1 MSAPRTAS
9 PLRSPNPDIFKLP
22 ILIVGL
28 EKLTTQVVAN
38 ILTQSYTVT
47 CAMNEDEANQVLAT
61 QDIQIVFVPLVFQEK
76 SGLDFMDEIHQSFPE
91 LFVIIVSMNEGIDS
105 MNRAYKRG
113 ATDVFQ
119 VPISTDMVK
128 ARVNTL
134 LEHSVLR
141 RQTKSLSQA
150 HDLALHERKNDN
162 ESFSELVGQIDDL
175 QKELDRSLDELT
187 ALQGKLQKKDSELA
201 KEREKTANFAKLV
214 MGAFSAKPDG
224 KPQPA
229 EVTLMQL
236 VENVPEKVVKDAR
249 DVTQK
254 ITRAAETP
262 IQALTRNIGEIV
274 RGDKQMK
281 PQDLKKALMQMV
293 TSLSAEDLYQPQFQ
307 KLFKECGVDDMTRQ
321 WILEEFSTKQKQVR
335 DEGAHSHEAVNVVHV
350 GDTSMLKEWSFN
362 PFYFQEDALFSFIE
376 LMFNEFGLLSRFRVE
391 PSTFRD
397 FVHQLRHAHAD
408 IPYHSFLHS
417 FDCCQTAFL
426 FLTKTDITKYLTPLD
441 IFGILIATLCQ
452 DIDHPGLNNLY
463 QVNAQTPLA
472 LTYNDISVLENFHA
486 TRCFA
491 LLSRTGMLKNLSPAE
506 YVELRRNIITGILST
521 DMSSHFTLLTR
532 LATHIET
539 KPFSRQ
545 NPEDRQLLFSVI
557 VHAVDLSNTTK
568 PWHLCKKWCE
578 LMQEEFVRQGDVE
591 IEHDLP
597 RSPYMVRS
605 AENLSKMMLNM
616 IDYCVF
622 PLYQSLCRLFPTLQ
636 PCLANIQANRL
647 QFMQGNSD
655 TRIPE
660 IPLEDT
666 IYFAGDPNRDGTED
680 EDDTPTQ
687 LTNFSSQPLS
697 LSPKLSTATLADSPT
712 DRPKQKASGSRRNST
727 MIVNVNTSSDGK
739 RSPLESPQQ
748 KQLVESNLFQMNV
761 SPSMGKDSLIQA
773 GTPTTH
779 RSSPAVTKKTR
790 PGVITVSPAQP
801 HTGFHT
807 PSPQSTTPEPKPKRV
822 GSSRGGVRI
831 VMTKKKE

>member
-1 MSAPRTAS
+1 MSRVAPS
-9 PLRSPNPDIFKLP
+9 SKVVKNPEIFQCP
-22 ILIVGL
+22 MMIVGL
-28 EKLTTQVVAN
+28 EKLTTSVVSN
-38 ILTQSYTVT
+38 ILSQSYNVIV
-47 CAMNEDEANQVLAT
+47 AGNETEANQILAT
-61 QDIQIVFVPLVFQEK
+61 QEVHVVFIPLVFQEK
-76 SGLDFMDEIHQSFPE
+76 SGLDFMDEIHESFPD
-91 LFVIIVSMNEGIDS
+91 LFVIIVSLNEGIDS

-119 VPISTDMVK
+119 VPISADMVK
-128 ARVNTL
+128 TRVNTL
-134 LEHSVLR
+134 LGHSLLQQR
-141 RQTKSLSQA
+141 MNRLSQA
-150 HDLALHERKNDN
+150 HESELAQRKNDSQ
-162 ESFSELVGQIDDL
+162 SFAELVGQIDEL
-175 QKELDRSLDELT
+175 QKELDSSSHDYEQLLDQL
-187 ALQGKLQKKDSELA
+187 KKKDAELA
-201 KEREKTANFAKLV
+201 KEREKSANFAKLV
-214 MGAFSAKPDG
+214 VGALSTKPDG
-224 KPQPA
+224 KPTEASVPL
-229 EVTLMQL
+229 TQL
-236 VENVPEKVVKDAR
+236 IENVPEKAVKDAKN
-249 DVTQK
+249 VTQR
-254 ITRAAETP
+254 ISRAAETP
-262 IQALTRNIGEIV
+262 IQALTRSVGEIV
-274 RGDKQMK
+274 RGDTQMK
-281 PQDLKKALMQMV
+281 PQELKKALMQMV

-335 DEGAHSHEAVNVVHV
+335 DEGAHLNEAVNIVQV

-376 LMFNEFGLLSRFRVE
+376 LMFNEFGLLSRFHVE

-397 FVHQLRHAHAD
+397 FVHQLRHAHND

-426 FLTKTDITKYLTPLD
+426 FLTKTDITKYLTPID
-441 IFGILIATLCQ
+441 IFGILITSLCQ

-539 KPFSRQ
+539 KPFSKQ
-545 NPEDRQLLFSVI
+545 NPEDRQLLFSVLI
-557 VHAVDLSNTTK
+557 HAVDLSNTTK

-622 PLYQSLCRLFPTLQ
+622 PLYQSLSRLFPTLQ

-660 IPLEDT
+660 IKLEDT
-666 IYFAGDPNRDGTED
+666 IYFAGDPDRDGTDD
-680 EDDTPTQ
+680 EAYNQPPDKLGSDRGMGDGYAQSGGTVYGDSAPTMDGKKMDHRQSFRKGNTMIINANPQPSPPSSGSMYGSFEGSGIMEAKTIGKKKSVMVVKPSEALELSVQTPT
-687 LTNFSSQPLS
+687 LNTAHTAGPSTNAFQRGTVMSPHGEPKRRSS
-697 LSPKLSTATLADSPT
+697 
-712 DRPKQKASGSRRNST
+712 
-727 MIVNVNTSSDGK
+727 
-739 RSPLESPQQ
+739 
-748 KQLVESNLFQMNV
+748 NV
-761 SPSMGKDSLIQA
+761 STGKGSV
-773 GTPTTH
+773 
-779 RSSPAVTKKTR
+779 RFVVNKK
-790 PGVITVSPAQP
+790 Q
-801 HTGFHT
+801 
-807 PSPQSTTPEPKPKRV
+807 
-822 GSSRGGVRI
+822 
-831 VMTKKKE
+831 